1 MTAIVDPVKSKGY
14 IPFFK
19 TIPIFS
25 GLSNEYLELLSSSAS
40 ERRYTKGDVICKKN
54 TYAHTVYVIKS
65 GTVTEFAIDN
75 NEFSSMVK
83 IRRKLDYFGELGT
96 LLGDSYAT
104 TVIATL
110 SAVIISIPS
119 EVFCKVMWDNSC
131 AMKELLRLYRRNL
144 QNAAQKFM
152 SCTMFNSEGRLAYIL
167 LMMQSD
173 IKTSKYVTI
182 TQEMLSNHCGI
193 ARQTVSTLLNNWKRC
208 DIIDIRRGKI
218 AIQDT
223 NALTDILLNSAKF

>member
-1 MTAIVDPVKSKGY
+1 MTTIMNPVDSRRY
-14 IPFFK
+14 ISFFK
-19 TIPIFS
+19 TVSIFS
-25 GLSNEYLELLSSSAS
+25 QLNKEYLEFLSANAS
-40 ERRYTKGDVICKKN
+40 EKHYSKGSIICKKD

-65 GTVTEFAIDN
+65 GTVTEFAIDK

-104 TVIATL
+104 TVIATTP
-110 SAVIISIPS
+110 SHIISIPN
-119 EVFCKVMWDNSC
+119 EVFCKVMWENPC

-167 LMMQSD
+167 LMMHNNAE
-173 IKTSKYVTI
+173 TVKYVTI
-182 TQEMLSNHCGI
+182 TQETLSNHCGI
-193 ARQTVSTLLNNWKRC
+193 ARQTVSTILNTWKKC
-208 DIIDIRRGKI
+208 NIIDIRRGKI
-218 AIQDT
+218 AILDT
-223 NALTDILLNSAKF
+223 DAMTDILLNSAKF